1 MTSNLIG
8 VSAALGSTISW
19 AFGAFLFKKLGEKA
33 DSTDMTLVKTTISFF
48 ILWSISLIF
57 GYNFSLN
64 NQDLIFI
71 AISGILGIAVGDS
84 LFFAA
89 LKNLSPVVVSI
100 ILLAG
105 PDVLNGILGVLVL
118 KEFPSTLEWLGVIL
132 ILTGLF
138 TYIFPVKKEDNDA
151 KTTIKGLFFAFL
163 SLLATSASVV
173 FIKPILIHSNTLVV
187 TMYRMFFSSL
197 FLLFFLL
204 FFKKKMSSPFFNL
217 KYGIKFTS
225 VVFIIT
231 IGGFW
236 LSLVAMKNCDIVLAS
251 SIMTLEPLLIFI
263 YMVIFCQYKASIRE
277 YLALFTALSGVLLIA
292 LQ

>member
-1 MTSNLIG
+1 MTGNLIG

-19 AFGAFLFKKLGEKA
+19 ALGAFLFKQLGKNA
-33 DSTDMTLVKTTISFF
+33 DSTDMTLVKTFISFF
-48 ILWSISLIF
+48 ILWTIALIF
-57 GYNFSLN
+57 GYSFSLSN
-64 NQDLIFI
+64 HDLLFI
-71 AISGILGIAVGDS
+71 GISGILGIAIGDS

-105 PDVLNGILGVLVL
+105 PDILNGILGVLVL
-118 KEFPSTLEWLGVIL
+118 KEFPSWIEWLGVVL

-138 TYIFPVKKEDNDA
+138 TYIFPVKKEEDDA
-151 KTTIKGLFFAFL
+151 KTTFKGLVYAFL
-163 SLLATSASVV
+163 SLLATSVSVV
-173 FIKPILIHSNTLVV
+173 FIKPILLHSSTLVV
-187 TMYRMFFSSL
+187 TMYRMFFSSV
-197 FLLFFLL
+197 FLLLFLL
-204 FFKKKMSSPFFNL
+204 FFKKKLSSPFYNL
-217 KYGIKFTS
+217 KYGLKFTS

-251 SIMTLEPLLIFI
+251 SIMTLEPLLIFL
-263 YMVIFCQYKASIRE
+263 YMVLFCHYRASFKE
-277 YLALFTALSGVLLIA
+277 YIALFTALSGVLLIA